1 MKRNIETTHRYTY
14 TNNVYKLYRPKST
27 SNQLCTYKNQ
37 KENLCMKRNEKRY
50 DVWQEMERELMYEK
64 KYKDDWCT
72 YENKYKDNLCM
83 ESNKR

>member
-1 MKRNIETTHRYTY
+1 
-14 TNNVYKLYRPKST
+14 
-27 SNQLCTYKNQ
+27 
-37 KENLCMKRNEKRY
+37 MKRNEKRY